1 MTTAERASSNLT
13 RVPDE
18 LDSLTLTGLTVQAN
32 HGVYGHERR
41 DGQPFVIDLTV
52 WLDTSAAA
60 ASDDLDQ
67 TLNYG
72 VLAQS
77 VHDAVA
83 ADPVDLIETLAE
95 RVAAV
100 ALASPLVDR
109 VRVTVHKPEA
119 PIAVPFE
126 DVSITITRRRT

>member
-1 MTTAERASSNLT
+1 M
-13 RVPDE
+13 PDE
-18 LDSLTLTGLTVQAN
+18 LDSLTVTGLTVQAN
-32 HGVYGHERR
+32 HGVYEHERR

-52 WLDTSAAA
+52 WLDTTSAA

-72 VLAQS
+72 VLAKQ

-95 RVAAV
+95 RVAGI
-100 ALASPLVDR
+100 ALASPVANR

-119 PIAVPFE
+119 PITVPFA
-126 DVSITITRRRT
+126 DVSITITRSRA